1 MDQGEIANRLV
12 EIGIA
17 LSQERNLNHLLSQI
31 VNHSMAFTN
40 ADAASLYVKKGD
52 ELEFTVTRNQTL
64 EARPDFNLPF
74 KKFSLP
80 ISPKSV
86 AGYVALNH
94 HSISIPDVYHRE
106 DQLPFGFDDSFDKR
120 VDYRSKSMLVV
131 PLIDNEDDV
140 LGVLQLIN
148 HVEGDQVCAF
158 PKELIR
164 PVESLASQIAV
175 SLRNMILME
184 RVVQSQRETVYR
196 LCRAAEAR
204 DNETGNHIK
213 RVSHFAKLM
222 SGSLGHDLQYQELIY
237 DASPMHDIGKIGIP
251 DAVLLKP
258 GRLNDAERIV
268 MNTHAQQGYDML
280 IGSDSELLNMGAVIA
295 QTHHE
300 KWDGTGYP
308 KGTAGEN
315 IPIEGRITALVD
327 VFDALSSARVY
338 KPAWALEKVQD
349 YLHEQ
354 KGKQFDP
361 MLIDALFDKLD
372 DYLEIREI
380 YKDEFPEH

>member
-1 MDQGEIANRLV
+1 MDQGEIAKRLV
-12 EIGIA
+12 DIGIA
-17 LSQERNLNHLLSQI
+17 LSQERDLNHLLGQI
-31 VNHSMAFTN
+31 VNYSLDFSN

-52 ELEFTVTRNQTL
+52 ELEFSVTRNLTL
-64 EARPDFNLPF
+64 EARPNFHLPF

-86 AGYVALNH
+86 SGYVALNRH
-94 HSISIPDVYHRE
+94 PINIPDVYNRQ
-106 DQLPFGFDDSFDKR
+106 DQLPFSFDDSFDKR

-131 PLIDNEDDV
+131 PLIDNDDEV

-148 HVEGDQVCAF
+148 HKEAGEVCEF
-158 PKELIR
+158 PQELTR
-164 PVESLASQIAV
+164 PVQSLASQIAV
-175 SLRNMILME
+175 SLRNMILMD

-213 RVSHFAKLM
+213 RVSHFAKM
-222 SGSLGHDLQYQELIY
+222 MAASIGKSDDYQELIY

-258 GRLNDAERIV
+258 GRLNDAEREV
-268 MNTHAQQGYDML
+268 MNTHAQLGYDML
-280 IGSDSELLNMGAVIA
+280 SGSDSDLLNMGAVIA
-295 QTHHE
+295 QSHHE

-308 KGTAGEN
+308 KRISSVD
-315 IPIEGRITALVD
+315 IPIEGRIVALVD

-338 KPAWALEKVQD
+338 KPAWPLEKVQE
-349 YLHEQ
+349 YLREQ
-354 KGKQFDP
+354 RGRQFDP
-361 MLIDALFDKLD
+361 TLIDALFDRID
-372 DYLEIREI
+372 DYLAIREE
-380 YKDEFPEH
+380 YKDEFPDH